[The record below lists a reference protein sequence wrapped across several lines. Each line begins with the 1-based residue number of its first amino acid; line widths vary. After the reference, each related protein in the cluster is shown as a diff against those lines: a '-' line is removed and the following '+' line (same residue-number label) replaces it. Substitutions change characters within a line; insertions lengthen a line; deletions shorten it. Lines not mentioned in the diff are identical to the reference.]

1 MLELKVVKSE
11 MNNDLNSWMVLKN
24 NDDHSVIL
32 DDSFESDETYHMNT
46 DGLTME
52 SCTDDDVED
61 FDDKDTEILLDEQIT
76 SLQSVIG
83 RCAVVCVVIII
94 ITIIIIIISG
104 FQLSTY
110 WVILDENPI
119 PSNISLSS
127 VVELM

>member
-24 NDDHSVIL
+24 NEDHSVIL

-83 RCAVVCVVIII
+83 RCAVICVVIII